1 MSRFLETM
9 TGSNRFVLSYTV
21 IFIGATGSAPSA
33 LTMMVTGGSR
43 GLAQRTAHE
52 GGVSPPQ
59 VTRGGPGRA
68 VLGGD
73 VRSHKTGQEGAQCV
87 PMTGGNERIPV
98 FEGNAER

>member
-1 MSRFLETM
+1 M
-9 TGSNRFVLSYTV
+9 
-21 IFIGATGSAPSA
+21 GAIGSAPSA

-59 VTRGGPGRA
+59 VTRVGPGRA

-73 VRSHKTGQEGAQCV
+73 VRSHKTGQDGAQRV

-98 FEGNAER
+98 FQRQRGALSGGAG